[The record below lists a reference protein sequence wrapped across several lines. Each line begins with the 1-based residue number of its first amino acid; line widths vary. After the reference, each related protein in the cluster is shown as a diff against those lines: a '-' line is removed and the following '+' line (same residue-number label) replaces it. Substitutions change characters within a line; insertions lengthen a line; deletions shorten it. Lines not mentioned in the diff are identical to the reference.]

1 MKRSLSILLACALAH
16 NALAMDVSDPDWYA
30 CQSGDCLNGRGS
42 VFERYTGI
50 VYTGNWQHGQ
60 TVPGTRYTIRHKNL
74 PGKAFEQ
81 TYGSDGLLASG
92 TMLRTITAFGTI
104 GVFTGSF
111 TGTDHPFV
119 RRRVATP
126 KEGIYDVGNGFE
138 YRGRF
143 EYLPAK
149 DMSSTNNMIWGYFV
163 FYGDKVDT
171 DDGTKETGLFVS
183 ERAASGGTL
192 LFNRADPSY
201 LVLLRS
207 NQTRDLAIAQEEM
220 ASEESKRKFMMA
232 MKFITDVGMALQGDK
247 FSKLGGLTGGRND
260 FAVGLV
266 SDLIQGKD
274 IGQSVTDLALSKVT
288 KIGGGN
294 KALTETLIKAV
305 QTGLQGGAG
314 MPQ

>member
-1 MKRSLSILLACALAH
+1 MVACALAH
-16 NALAMDVSDPDWYA
+16 NALAMDVSDPQWYA

-42 VFERYTGI
+42 VFEHYTGI

-60 TVPGTRYTIRHKNL
+60 TVPGTRYTIQHKNL

-104 GVFTGSF
+104 GIFNGSF
-111 TGTDHPFV
+111 TSIDHPFV
-119 RRRVATP
+119 RRRVAVP
-126 KEGIYDVGNGFE
+126 KEGIYEVGNGFE

-171 DDGTKETGLFVS
+171 DDGTTETGLFVS
-183 ERAASGGTL
+183 ERAASGATL
-192 LFNRADPSY
+192 LFNRADPGY

-294 KALTETLIKAV
+294 KALTDTLIKAV

>member
-1 MKRSLSILLACALAH
+1 MLGQ
-16 NALAMDVSDPDWYA
+16 NALAMDVSDPEWYA
-30 CQSGDCLNGRGS
+30 CQAGDCRNGRGS
-42 VFERYTGI
+42 VLEQYTGI
-50 VYTGNWQHGQ
+50 VYTGTWQGGQ
-60 TVPGTRYTIRHKNL
+60 TVPGTRYTIQHKNL
-74 PGKAFEQ
+74 PGKTFEQ
-81 TYGSDGLLASG
+81 IYGSDGLLASG
-92 TMLRTITAFGTI
+92 TMLRTITAFGTVGI
-104 GVFTGSF
+104 FNGSF
-111 TGTDHPFV
+111 TSIDHPFV
-119 RRRVATP
+119 RRRVAVP
-126 KEGIYDVGNGFE
+126 KEGTYDVGNGFE

-171 DDGTKETGLFVS
+171 DDGTHETGLFVS
-183 ERAASGGTL
+183 ERAASGATL
-192 LFNRADPSY
+192 LFSRAAPGY
-201 LVLLRS
+201 LALLRT
-207 NQTRDLAIAQEEM
+207 NQTRDLAIAEEEM

-294 KALTETLIKAV
+294 KALTDTLIKAV